1 MKKIERMMEDLLEN
15 LHAAGSYH
23 SKRRVVN
30 IEHNKDFTEKMER
43 SRTEFWQSQP
53 FSTRDLTANDFL
65 PYIFL
70 QINKS
75 MHYKSDKLKGDRSSS
90 NWNVEWK

>member
-1 MKKIERMMEDLLEN
+1 MKKIERMIEDLLEN

-43 SRTEFWQSQP
+43 SRTEF
-53 FSTRDLTANDFL
+53 
-65 PYIFL
+65 
-70 QINKS
+70 
-75 MHYKSDKLKGDRSSS
+75 
-90 NWNVEWK
+90 

>member
-30 IEHNKDFTEKMER
+30 IEHNKDFTEKWKEVA
-43 SRTEFWQSQP
+43 
-53 FSTRDLTANDFL
+53 LN
-65 PYIFL
+65 
-70 QINKS
+70 
-75 MHYKSDKLKGDRSSS
+75 SDNPNLLAQGI
-90 NWNVEWK
+90 